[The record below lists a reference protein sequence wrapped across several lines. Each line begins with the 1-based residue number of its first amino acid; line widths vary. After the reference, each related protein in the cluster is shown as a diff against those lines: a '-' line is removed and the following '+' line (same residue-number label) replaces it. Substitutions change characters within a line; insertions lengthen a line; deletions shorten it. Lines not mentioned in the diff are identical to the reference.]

1 VSAAPVEFAT
11 VGGGRIAYDDTGGA
25 GIPVVLAHGFMMD
38 RSMFDSQVAA
48 LADRYRLITW
58 DGRGFG
64 DTVYDHRP
72 FTFWDLASDCIGLLD
87 HLGIDR
93 AVVGGMS
100 QGGFIALRVAL
111 IAPERVRALVLLDTQ
126 AGTEDPEVVPLYQG
140 MVDDWV
146 ANGPS
151 DEIASVTADL
161 IVGEPTLSKAWIE
174 RWKARPH
181 EELALPAQALLTRDD
196 VTDRLGEIAVPALVV
211 HGTADASISMDKAGA
226 LAAGLSGSTGVV
238 TVEGGTHAANL
249 THPHEVNR
257 AIAEFLAGLPG

>member
-1 VSAAPVEFAT
+1 
-11 VGGGRIAYDDTGGA
+11 
-25 GIPVVLAHGFMMD
+25 M
-38 RSMFDSQVAA
+38 
-48 LADRYRLITW
+48 ADRYRLITW

-151 DEIASVTADL
+151 DEIASVD
-161 IVGEPTLSKAWIE
+161 S
-174 RWKARPH
+174 
-181 EELALPAQALLTRDD
+181 
-196 VTDRLGEIAVPALVV
+196 
-211 HGTADASISMDKAGA
+211 
-226 LAAGLSGSTGVV
+226 
-238 TVEGGTHAANL
+238 
-249 THPHEVNR
+249 
-257 AIAEFLAGLPG
+257 